1 MSAVFDS
8 IRERFSKV
16 PPLLLSQESGAIKLE
31 LKPYLQP
38 FEEELAKRELEAL
51 LLPGEKCVE
60 EHGYWLVY
68 TERSE
73 DLFRK
78 RLTYWQRVGRSVLE
92 PTVQKAL
99 ELTQNGMQGVRELH
113 RSRRLR
119 YGPHDIHEYRGKFFP
134 QLVRSLIT
142 ISGVPDGAV
151 VLDPMI
157 GSGTTACEAVA
168 FGRSAIGADC
178 NPLSVLIS
186 TVKATIPSLPLSKF
200 ESYAERWR
208 RETRFAKASP
218 AGIWDREDL
227 DYLRLWFDPAAID
240 DLAMARAWIE
250 QAQDAFERQFLL
262 VCLSDIVR
270 SVSWQKESDL
280 RVRKEIRPY
289 EHGTALKRFTE
300 KVREECDRIA
310 PYLGVLPQKKPPTTL
325 AIRDGNAIQVD
336 EIFRDYRGKVD
347 LLVTSPPYATAL
359 PYLDTD
365 RLSLIVLGLL
375 PRREHRTRETL
386 MIGTREITER
396 QRLAEWDRLLA
407 RKAELPDSVVTL
419 IEHIAAHYHSGAATV
434 GFRRRNLPALLGKYF
449 LDMLDAMAAARR
461 MMRKGAHGYYVVGNN
476 STEIDGE
483 RVEIATD
490 SFLLELGER
499 AGWSAVETINMELLP
514 SRDIFRENRG
524 SKEAILCF
532 RA

>member
-1 MSAVFDS
+1 MTAVFDS
-8 IRERFSKV
+8 IRERFSEV

-31 LKPYLQP
+31 LKPYLQV
-38 FEEELAKRELEAL
+38 FEEELARRELDAL

-60 EHGYWLVY
+60 EHGYRLLY
-68 TERSE
+68 TKRPES
-73 DLFRK
+73 LFRE
-78 RLTYWQRVGRSVLE
+78 RLTYWQRVGRTVLE

-99 ELTQNGMQGVRELH
+99 ELTQNGMRDVRELH

-119 YGPHDIHEYRGKFFP
+119 YGPHDLHEYRGKFFP

-142 ISGVPDGAV
+142 ISGVPEGAV
-151 VLDPMI
+151 VLDPMC
-157 GSGTTACEAVA
+157 GSGTTTCEAVA

-186 TVKATIPSLPLSKF
+186 TVKATIPSLPTSDF
-200 ESYAERWR
+200 EQYAARWLR
-208 RETRFAKASP
+208 RERYEKAS
-218 AGIWDREDL
+218 AATIWDAEDME
-227 DYLRLWFDPAAID
+227 YLRLWFDAAAIE
-240 DLAMARAWIE
+240 DLAMLRSWVQ
-250 QAQDAFERQFLL
+250 QASDDFERQFLL

-270 SVSWQKESDL
+270 AVSWQKASDL
-280 RVRKEIRPY
+280 RVRKEVRPY
-289 EHGTALKRFTE
+289 ERGLAVALFRE
-300 KVREECDRIA
+300 KVREECERIE

-325 AIRDGNAIQVD
+325 SIRDGNAIRVD
-336 EIFRDYRGKVD
+336 EVFPDYRGKVD
-347 LLVTSPPYATAL
+347 LVVTSPPYATAL

-375 PRREHRTRETL
+375 PRKAHRTREAV

-396 QRLAEWDRLLA
+396 QRIAEWERFLM
-407 RKAELPDSVVTL
+407 REPELPKSVVKL
-419 IEHIAAHYHSGAATV
+419 IKHVAEHYHSGASTV

-449 LDMLDAMAAARR
+449 LDMLDAMGAAHR
-461 MMRKGAHGYYVVGNN
+461 MMKKGAHGYYVVGNN

-490 SFLLELGER
+490 VFLFELGEK
-499 AGWSAVETINMELLP
+499 AGWKAIESINMELLP